1 MYFAGNI
8 KFLRKRLR
16 MTQDE
21 LSQAL
26 QMPRPTLSGYENG
39 VSQPTIKALLAFSQY
54 FHVSVDTLL
63 KVDLTKLTPGVVSM
77 ILNGD
82 DIFITG
88 TKLRVLSTTLS
99 PDNKD
104 NIELVNEKAK
114 AGYAT
119 GFADPEFIK
128 TLPVFQ
134 LPFLSKERKY
144 RTFQIS
150 GDSMLPIPDG
160 SYVTG
165 EFVDNWLLI
174 RDRFAYIIVTIE
186 EGILFKIA
194 ENRIEKEKKLVLHSL
209 NPDYQPFE
217 IHVSQIRE
225 IWKFVNYISPEIPEP
240 NLPRDELTK
249 TVMELKSE
257 ITEIKRKL
265 WE

>member
-1 MYFAGNI
+1 
-8 KFLRKRLR
+8 